1 MFINGITNETLS
13 FWEFVTE
20 AVDVYGLDDE
30 ENQTDFLDIY
40 QIVTEEGV

>member
-1 MFINGITNETLS
+1 MFVNGITNETLS
-13 FWEFVTE
+13 FWEFVAE

-40 QIVTEEGV
+40 QIVAEEGI